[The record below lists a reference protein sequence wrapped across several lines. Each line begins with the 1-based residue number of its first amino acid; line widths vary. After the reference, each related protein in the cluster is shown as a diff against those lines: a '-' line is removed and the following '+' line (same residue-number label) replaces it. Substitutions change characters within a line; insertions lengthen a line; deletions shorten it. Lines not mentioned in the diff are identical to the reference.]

1 MGLFIINGANLLLAQ
16 AQPAP
21 ECGGLGAMLFPFAL
35 MFLLMYFLILRP
47 QRRKE
52 QERQAML
59 HSIKRDDHVLTSG
72 GIYGSVQ
79 LIKDNEVVL
88 KIDETNNVKVRV
100 ARSSI
105 VGVEKSSEKS
115 DK

>member
-1 MGLFIINGANLLLAQ
+1 MELLGLSKVLLLAQ
-16 AQPAP
+16 AQPDAG
-21 ECGGLGAMLFPFAL
+21 CGALGGMLFPFAL

-72 GIYGSVQ
+72 GIYGVVQ

-105 VGVEKSSEKS
+105 VGVEKSSDKS